1 MTPLTNHAQNK
12 LNPATSVKEMIAMT
26 ELRTP
31 RMEPVYPDQRTR
43 WNRFGLYSAIGF
55 ILIQFTLVGCAAKNT
70 TTMLEL
76 PPVTDTPTGIHH
88 QGKFIWNDLLTEDVA
103 AAKDFY
109 GKLFGWT
116 FEEFDHYAVI
126 KNNGQSIGG
135 MLLVG
140 EDNETIEEAR
150 WVCSLSVAD
159 VDEAASLVTEEGGT
173 VYKGPLDMP
182 ARGRGALVS
191 DPQGAQLLLL
201 HATGGDP
208 EDKEPVIG
216 SWLWHELWSDDTE
229 ASLDFYQKL
238 AGYDYDGDK
247 TDYLI
252 LLKDEQWRAGIRYV
266 SDLKRGMRWVPV
278 VRVANTEDTAERI
291 KELGGEV
298 LVGPRPTPSGGSVAL
313 LSDPSKALLIIQR
326 WSATTSGQGE

>member
-1 MTPLTNHAQNK
+1 
-12 LNPATSVKEMIAMT
+12 MT
-26 ELRTP
+26 ELKTS
-31 RMEPVYPDQRTR
+31 RMEPAYPEQRIR
-43 WNRFGLYSAIGF
+43 RNRFGLYAAIGF
-55 ILIQFTLVGCAAKNT
+55 ILIPFMLMGCAT
-70 TTMLEL
+70 TNAPIKLKLT
-76 PPVTDTPTGIHH
+76 PVTDTPTGIHH

-126 KNNGQSIGG
+126 KNNSQSIGG
-135 MLLVG
+135 ILQVG
-140 EDNETIEEAR
+140 NDTETIEDAR

-159 VDEAASLVTEEGGT
+159 VDEAAALVTKEGGT
-173 VYKGPLDMP
+173 VYRGPLDMP
-182 ARGRGALVS
+182 DRGRGALVS

-201 HATGGDP
+201 HTTGGDP
-208 EDKEPVIG
+208 EDKEPAIG
-216 SWLWHELWSDDTE
+216 SWLWHELWSNDIE
-229 ASLDFYQKL
+229 ASLGFYQKL
-238 AGYDYDGDK
+238 AGYDYAGEK

-266 SDLKRGMRWVPV
+266 SNPERGMRWVPV
-278 VRVANTEDTAERI
+278 VRVTDTEDTAERI

-326 WSATTSGQGE
+326 LSATTSGQGE

>member
-1 MTPLTNHAQNK
+1 MTELKTPLTE
-12 LNPATSVKEMIAMT
+12 PA
-26 ELRTP
+26 
-31 RMEPVYPDQRTR
+31 YPDQRTR

-55 ILIQFTLVGCAAKNT
+55 ILIQLILVGCATTNT
-70 TTMLEL
+70 PIKLKL
-76 PPVTDTPTGIHH
+76 NPVTDTPTGIHH

-135 MLLVG
+135 MLQVTN
-140 EDNETIEEAR
+140 DTETIEDAR

-159 VDEAASLVTEEGGT
+159 VDEAAALVTKEGGT
-173 VYKGPLDMP
+173 VYRGPLDMP
-182 ARGRGALVS
+182 DRGRGALVS

-201 HATGGDP
+201 HTTDGDP

-216 SWLWHELWSDDTE
+216 SWLWHELWSNDTE

-238 AGYDYDGDK
+238 AGYDYDGEK

-266 SDLKRGMRWVPV
+266 PDPEVQMRWIPV
-278 VRVANTEDTAERI
+278 VRVADTEDTAERI

-313 LSDPSKALLIIQR
+313 LTDPSKAPLIIQR
-326 WSATTSGQGE
+326 WSEATSGQGE

>member
-1 MTPLTNHAQNK
+1 
-12 LNPATSVKEMIAMT
+12 MT
-26 ELRTP
+26 ELKTS
-31 RMEPVYPDQRTR
+31 RMEPAYPEQRIR
-43 WNRFGLYSAIGF
+43 RNRFGLYAAIGF
-55 ILIQFTLVGCAAKNT
+55 ILIPCMLIGCAT
-70 TTMLEL
+70 TNAPIKLKL
-76 PPVTDTPTGIHH
+76 NPVTDTPTGIHH

-135 MLLVG
+135 MLQVG
-140 EDNETIEEAR
+140 NDTETIEDAR
-150 WVCSLSVAD
+150 WVSSLSVAD
-159 VDEAASLVTEEGGT
+159 VDEAAALVTKEGGT
-173 VYKGPLDMP
+173 VYRGPLDMP
-182 ARGRGALVS
+182 DRGRGALVS

-201 HATGGDP
+201 HTTGGDP

-216 SWLWHELWSDDTE
+216 SWLWHELWSNDTE
-229 ASLDFYQKL
+229 ASLGFYQKL
-238 AGYDYDGDK
+238 AGYDYAGEK

-266 SDLKRGMRWVPV
+266 PDSEVQMRWVPV
-278 VRVANTEDTAERI
+278 VRVADTEDTAERI